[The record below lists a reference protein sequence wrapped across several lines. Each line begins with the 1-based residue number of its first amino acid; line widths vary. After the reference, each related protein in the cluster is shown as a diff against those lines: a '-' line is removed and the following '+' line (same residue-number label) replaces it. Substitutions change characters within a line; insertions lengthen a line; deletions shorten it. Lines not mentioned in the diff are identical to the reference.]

1 MLLWRPDGED
11 SGRCGGS
18 EVPEGEGWA
27 PSTDLDRKV
36 GVPSCELQAHSGQ
49 GPELPSNPTVCPA
62 HHPVGI
68 SCQASDPA
76 PIVGPRTL
84 LGGGGG
90 KEVKTCRIQGAGG
103 EEDNGHGQTLTSC
116 L

>member
-36 GVPSCELQAHSGQ
+36 GVPSCELQAHS
-49 GPELPSNPTVCPA
+49 
-62 HHPVGI
+62 
-68 SCQASDPA
+68 
-76 PIVGPRTL
+76 
-84 LGGGGG
+84 
-90 KEVKTCRIQGAGG
+90 
-103 EEDNGHGQTLTSC
+103 
-116 L
+116 